1 MVKIVKGEVGV
12 VSGENSDGNGGGWS
26 VGLVSD
32 ELYVVCG
39 ENSEGNGR
47 GWSVGL
53 VRILGL
59 STEE

>member
-1 MVKIVKGEVGV
+1 MKGEVGV
-12 VSGENSDGNGGGWS
+12 VGSENREGNGGGWS

-32 ELYVVCG
+32 EWYVVCG

-59 STEE
+59 STEK